1 MRWTVHGERTLY
13 DSEWVRLTL
22 VDVEVPGGARFDHHV
37 IRAPL
42 SAAGTVVHD
51 DDHRILMLW
60 RHRFITDTWG
70 WEIPAGRVE
79 AGEEPEAAAVRE
91 TVEETGWR
99 PERLAH
105 LVSYRPS
112 IGVSDQQFHLF
123 VAPAAT
129 RVGEP
134 TDSGEAERIDWL
146 PLDRVRRLVAGG
158 DIADGL
164 SLTALLYVLAFG
176 GLGRPPP

>member
-1 MRWTVHGERTLY
+1 MHGERTLY

-22 VDVEVPGGARFDHHV
+22 VDVEVPGGDRFDHHV

-42 SAAGTVVHD
+42 TAAGTVVHD
-51 DDHRILMLW
+51 ESDRILMLW

-79 AGEEPEAAAVRE
+79 AGEDPAVAAVRE

-99 PERLAH
+99 PERLRR

-112 IGVSDQQFHLF
+112 IGVSDQRFDLF
-123 VAPAAT
+123 VAPSAT
-129 RVGEP
+129 RLGEP
-134 TDSGEAERIDWL
+134 TDPGEAERIEWL
-146 PLDRVRRLVAGG
+146 PLDRVRRLVEAG

-176 GLGRPPP
+176 GAGRPPR